1 MAAEDDAA
9 GAADAQPA
17 KQDWG
22 ADADDNALPPLSNMG
37 WADDDEDELPPL
49 DPTWANLPVPDSP
62 KREKPPAAFKP
73 RDDRGGAEPR
83 GSVFSRLGE
92 GGGNAWRRPDAP
104 PDRGGPPDRGP
115 PRSRDPP
122 AGRREDPPRGRRE
135 PENPHD
141 WHREQMRLQE
151 AERAAR
157 GEPHRSHNAPSRSPN
172 ANARPQNA
180 NTTQHNAMPAEVVYL
195 SRDAQR
201 AAALK
206 REEDAAWRLARD
218 SLATFHATAAQTASH
233 SAAFAPSAC
242 REMLNA
248 LSEPPFAEGRL
259 APNARAAFAVVA
271 SASKSGATRP
281 EEEVRAVVTGVVAPL
296 RHLLAHGVATPGG
309 AAAGSTG
316 AFIAEQMHTAAVKLL
331 AAALEVL
338 AGGEVTRGA
347 VEAAEG
353 IKDVREAAA
362 AKIAGGAP
370 RAGQKKTGPGAGAGA
385 GFFLTSPRRAAGD
398 LRRRRLAHVFDA
410 LGGFHRAA
418 GHLPPRE
425 HLQRGGE
432 QLDGRGVHLLGDER
446 AGRSRGGAAGR
457 RDAVRQQV
465 AQRRHDA
472 GDHRP
477 YLLLRP
483 RRAALGRRRDDGE
496 GGARVRRESP
506 LRERGLAQRVEHLA
520 TRRGRERRRMARR
533 LRRGRVERRQR
544 VASQAPRRILLALER
559 GGALRVARE
568 VHNLR
573 RHRVVLCRVRVLR
586 TRVRVRR
593 TRGRVV

>member
-83 GSVFSRLGE
+83 ASVFSRLGE

-157 GEPHRSHNAPSRSPN
+157 GEPHPHRSHNAPSRSPN
-172 ANARPQNA
+172 ANARPQ
-180 NTTQHNAMPAEVVYL
+180 TQQT
-195 SRDAQR
+195 RDAGGGCVPLARR
-201 AAALK
+201 AARRRAEARGGCGVAPGSRFAGDVPRDREPFDGEPFGEPFGGVRALGV
-206 REEDAAWRLARD
+206 
-218 SLATFHATAAQTASH
+218 S
-233 SAAFAPSAC
+233 

-338 AGGEVTRGA
+338 AGEVTRGA

-370 RAGQKKTGPGAGAGA
+370 RAGQKKPAPAPAPAPGG
-385 GFFLTSPRRAAGD
+385 
-398 LRRRRLAHVFDA
+398 
-410 LGGFHRAA
+410 
-418 GHLPPRE
+418 
-425 HLQRGGE
+425 
-432 QLDGRGVHLLGDER
+432 
-446 AGRSRGGAAGR
+446 GGAAASSGR
-457 RDAVRQQV
+457 GDKGHKGDKGDKGDKGAPPPEKLQASKLRKPDGPSPLERDAKGPDRDRWEKKPAREPRLPRGGV
-465 AQRRHDA
+465 
-472 GDHRP
+472 
-477 YLLLRP
+477 LRVP
-483 RRAALGRRRDDGE
+483 TCQ
-496 GGARVRRESP
+496 P
-506 LRERGLAQRVEHLA
+506 
-520 TRRGRERRRMARR
+520 RGRERAPAPRPPPLAGGEAAAALGGEGQPLRGGCFRRAPARR
-533 LRRGRVERRQR
+533 PEGGDPPVARKGGPDPPARRRAEQSEIREIHERRR
-544 VASQAPRRILLALER
+544 NAHSRKGKAARSGKLSGLCVFAPGGNAVAAPGARRR
-559 GGALRVARE
+559 S
-568 VHNLR
+568 R
-573 RHRVVLCRVRVLR
+573 RAADS
-586 TRVRVRR
+586 
-593 TRGRVV
+593 